1 MIRAIVFDMDGLM
14 IDTEELYWQVGRAL
28 AAEYGRTVSDHTLL
42 KMTGRD
48 RLVSSQVFAEETGVP
63 LSGEEVMHRRE
74 AMMLDRFRRGGLQPM
89 PGLREILDRF
99 RGRLKLGVATS
110 SPRVLVEAALPAL
123 EVHAHFDAIT
133 AGDEIVSGKPN
144 PEIYLK
150 TMDKLGVKPAECVV
164 LEDAPLGATA
174 GKAAGAYVIAVPSR
188 LTTHANFTGI
198 ADQRVADLLEAADR
212 IEALLAPEP
221 KSSQPRH

>member
-14 IDTEELYWQVGRAL
+14 VDTEELYWQVGRAL
-28 AAEYGRTVSDHTLL
+28 AAEYGKTVLDETLL

-48 RLVSSQVFAEETGVP
+48 RLVSSQVFAADTGIP
-63 LSGEEVMHRRE
+63 LSGEEGMHRRE
-74 AMMLDRFRRGGLQPM
+74 SMMLDLFRRGGLKSM

-133 AGDEIVSGKPN
+133 AGDEIANGKPN

-150 TMDKLGVKPAECVV
+150 TMAKLNVKPAECVV

-188 LTTHANFTGI
+188 LTVHADFSKI
-198 ADQRVADLLEAADR
+198 ADARVADLFEASER
-212 IEALLAPEP
+212 IESLVSA
-221 KSSQPRH
+221 QPRRS

>member
-1 MIRAIVFDMDGLM
+1 
-14 IDTEELYWQVGRAL
+14 
-28 AAEYGRTVSDHTLL
+28 
-42 KMTGRD
+42 
-48 RLVSSQVFAEETGVP
+48 
-63 LSGEEVMHRRE
+63 
-74 AMMLDRFRRGGLQPM
+74 M

-123 EVHAHFDAIT
+123 GVATHFDAIT
-133 AGDEIVSGKPN
+133 AGDEIASGKPH

-150 TMDKLGVKPAECVV
+150 TMDKLGVAPADCVV

-188 LTTHANFTGI
+188 LTVR
-198 ADQRVADLLEAADR
+198 ADFSAVADERVQDLFEAADR
-212 IEALLAPEP
+212 IERLIA
-221 KSSQPRH
+221 S

>member
-14 IDTEELYWQVGRAL
+14 VDTEELYWQVGRAL
-28 AAEYGRTVSDHTLL
+28 AAEYGKTVSNDTLL

-48 RLVSSQVFAEETGVP
+48 RLVSSQVFADDTGIP
-63 LSGEEVMHRRE
+63 LSGEQVMHRRE
-74 AMMLDRFRRGGLQPM
+74 AMMLDLFRRGGIKAM
-89 PGLREILDRF
+89 PGLRQILDRF

-133 AGDEIVSGKPN
+133 AGDEITNGKPD

-150 TMDKLGVKPAECVV
+150 TMGKLSVQPVECVV

-188 LTTHANFTGI
+188 LTTQADFSTIANV
-198 ADQRVADLLEAADR
+198 RVANLFEATEK
-212 IEALLAPEP
+212 IEALLSA
-221 KSSQPRH
+221 